1 MTTGPRRVG
10 CQPLAEVAAA
20 FRRCLWFVGRKKTQ
34 QDFFTG
40 KATWASK
47 SRSGAS
53 GLGGMHFPGTPVA
66 VVTFCSGH
74 RVFTSS
80 GENEL
85 PPGPQQTRTGKAS
98 LFCTNPRHG
107 LEVPAMARNGGGG
120 GRSRCREV
128 SPGGRRERR
137 KAGPDLEQM

>member
-1 MTTGPRRVG
+1 MGQERGACSVHGTRQTATPHSAAEGNEAVTAGPRRVS

-66 VVTFCSGH
+66 
-74 RVFTSS
+74 TSS
-80 GENEL
+80 RGNIL
-85 PPGPQQTRTGKAS
+85 LRS
-98 LFCTNPRHG
+98 PRLHFFG
-107 LEVPAMARNGGGG
+107 
-120 GRSRCREV
+120 
-128 SPGGRRERR
+128 
-137 KAGPDLEQM
+137 